1 MQIMIVLMVP
11 HHLTTTNYLS
21 RWYRYAKWVH
31 LCIKKFKISIFDQFF
46 WFWVLECD
54 VYDGYRWD
62 EMRWVYMSSY
72 EMSSHEM
79 SSRGWLSWPVKLLPI
94 LSGRWWD
101 PCRLRQ
107 VTVLNF
113 SWAQAWEC
121 YQSVCLSITQ
131 KLQRTALRILLI
143 FGQKL
148 DIDTLRKVT
157 KPFFRK
163 KIFWMIQVRKTVF
176 FGGFWS
182 ISQKLQ

>member
-1 MQIMIVLMVP
+1 MIVLMVP

-21 RWYRYAKWVH
+21 RWYRYAKWVQ

-54 VYDGYRWD
+54 VYDGYWWD

-107 VTVLNF
+107 VTVLTNG
-113 SWAQAWEC
+113 EP
-121 YQSVCLSITQ
+121 
-131 KLQRTALRILLI
+131 TAEKIVRPSHQNYDTSRHTILLI

-148 DIDTLRKVT
+148 DIDILRPVT
-157 KPFFRK
+157 RPD
-163 KIFWMIQVRKTVF
+163 FW
-176 FGGFWS
+176 
-182 ISQKLQ
+182 